1 MMPTLPFMMPFM
13 MPTLKNMVDMVKKH
27 SELLELIKERDAL
40 ARRSEDAR
48 RQELEGKIFVWD

>member
-1 MMPTLPFMMPFM
+1 MMPFM